1 MRTRRQI
8 ALPVV
13 SLWRDTERK
22 SRERELLFGD
32 GFSILDDDGEF
43 AFGQSEKDGYQGYLA
58 LASLRDPV
66 ENTHTVSAWAT
77 HLYSAPDIKSPE
89 LASLSFGSR
98 IRIVATAGRFCETC
112 DGAYIPANHIRP
124 ADLMMTDTVA
134 VAELFLGTPYLWGGN
149 SCRGIDCS
157 GLVQAALLAC
167 GKDCPADAD
176 QQERKVGQ
184 TLGHNEPVKR
194 GDLFFWQGHVAIAVD
209 CETII
214 HANANDMAVAYEGID
229 HAIRRIS
236 DKGEG
241 PVTARK
247 RP

>member
-1 MRTRRQI
+1 MKDLRQI
-8 ALPVV
+8 ALSVAP
-13 SLWRDTERK
+13 LWRVPKAGT
-22 SRERELLFGD
+22 RERELLFGE
-32 GFSILDDDGEF
+32 GFIVLEDDGVV
-43 AFGQSEKDGYQGYLA
+43 AFGQSEKDGYSGYLA
-58 LASLRDPV
+58 SASLRDPV
-66 ENTHTVSAWAT
+66 EITHTVSAWAT

-98 IRIVATAGRFCETC
+98 IRIVSATGRFSETY
-112 DGAYIPANHIRP
+112 DGAYLPTNHTRP
-124 ADLMMTDTVA
+124 VDSVMTDTVA

-149 SCRGIDCS
+149 SCYGMDCS

-167 GKDCPADAD
+167 GKDCPADTD
-176 QQERKVGQ
+176 QQERQVGQ

-194 GDLFFWQGHVAIAVD
+194 GDLLFWQGHVAIAVD
-209 CETII
+209 SETII

-229 HAIRRIS
+229 HAIGRIA